1 MLKDFLYKILST
13 NKITEGIS
21 YQILL
26 LGDCPIYAGHFP
38 GKPITPGVCILQM
51 IEELLAD
58 FTHNE
63 LRIAT
68 VKNAKFLT
76 MLTPTEKVI
85 QVNLFSVIQEEE
97 KIKVQSMVTDSSGTI
112 YAKVSLIC
120 NAA

>member
-97 KIKVQSMVTDSSGTI
+97 KIKCWI
-112 YAKVSLIC
+112 
-120 NAA
+120 